1 MIHRAIIF
9 AAFGMLAT
17 SIDTHEGAAEPAD
30 GQRNLTGGLFVHWGV
45 MEPMTRGGPL
55 PRLVSS
61 SERMRLRGLIGA
73 AVFERESTARS
84 DTRYLGATCSRR
96 NGRSTVPG
104 FDAAQHRL
112 DRQGTTANNSA
123 PQKHLTSASA

>member
-1 MIHRAIIF
+1 
-9 AAFGMLAT
+9 
-17 SIDTHEGAAEPAD
+17 
-30 GQRNLTGGLFVHWGV
+30 V

-73 AVFERESTARS
+73 AVFERESTARG
-84 DTRYLGATCSRR
+84 DPRYLGATCSRP

-104 FDAAQHRL
+104 FYAAQRRL
-112 DRQGTTANNSA
+112 DRQGTTRTTARLRNISLPLRPERVA
-123 PQKHLTSASA
+123 DH